1 MLVICRKAV
10 KVIFTFVLSM
20 GASISPHAQTM
31 KWVPIPKGTSLGKC
45 ACAASSK
52 DEWQCYA
59 LEYIPHVSGVMT
71 SYTAAFLVSCTSKGS
86 PVEKNESC
94 TIASKVNLFDGC
106 SESGKVMMISAGNT
120 GTSMNSTIVSGQ
132 PVFLHQVCFQIPKG
146 ETITIDLAP
155 NTSLTCAID
164 LSFGKAMT
172 EVPNYVSQA
181 IGYLKYDMVSPT
193 EWLDIK
199 TALAGDH
206 KTQLDWSVSTESG
219 IDHFEIEHS
228 IDSIHFKRIGEVKA
242 DPAVHG
248 ISVYQF
254 THGNASAGKNYYRI
268 QLVHVQPGNE
278 YSPVRMITF
287 DEVPGQ

>member
-1 MLVICRKAV
+1 MPVLSRKAV
-10 KVIFTFVLSM
+10 KAIFILVLSM
-20 GASISPHAQTM
+20 GASINPHAQTM
-31 KWVPIPKGTSLGKC
+31 KWVPIPKETSLGKC
-45 ACAASSK
+45 ACAATSK

-59 LEYIPHVSGVMT
+59 LEYTPHVSGVMT
-71 SYTAAFLVSCTSKGS
+71 SYTGAFLVSCTTKGS
-86 PVEKNESC
+86 PVKRNESC
-94 TIASKVNLFDGC
+94 TISSKVNLMDGC

-120 GTSMNSTIVSGQ
+120 GTSMSSTIVAGQ
-132 PVFLHQVCFQIPKG
+132 PVYLHQVCFEIPKG

-172 EVPNYVSQA
+172 EVPKYVSQT
-181 IGYLKYDMVSPT
+181 IGYLHYDMVSPT

-206 KTQLDWSVSTESG
+206 KVQLDWSVSTENG

-228 IDSIHFKRIGEVKA
+228 VDSVNFKRVGEVKA
-242 DPAVHG
+242 DPAMHD

-254 THGNASAGKNYYRI
+254 THDNASPGKNYYRI
-268 QLVHVQPGNE
+268 QLVHVQLGNE

-287 DEVPGQ
+287 REK